1 MSYPIV
7 RTDLMMGTNNES
19 LLRTFKY
26 LPSNTATAINNGCV
40 VLLDSIITDTDGNV
54 PDREVWKA
62 VNVAANSA
70 LKDVVL
76 VATPELMADEHKLN
90 LDEFQNPADGLCRGY
105 IFHEN
110 DIFSVTSDGFSTSL
124 SAVAVGNVVELAAGN
139 QMKIVASLTSGSTQV
154 GKVIQV
160 ETIGS
165 KTYYVVRVC

>member
-26 LPSNTATAINNGCV
+26 LPSDTATEINNGCV
-40 VLLDSIITDTDGNV
+40 VLLDSIIVDAQGNI
-54 PDREVWKA
+54 PNREVWKA
-62 VNVAANSA
+62 GDVAADSP

-76 VATPELMADEHKLN
+76 VATPELMADEHKKN

-105 IFHEN
+105 IMHEN
-110 DIFSVTSDGFSTSL
+110 DIFSVTADGFKTSL
-124 SAVAVGNVVELAAGN
+124 ASVAAGNAVELAAGN
-139 QMKIVASLTSGSTQV
+139 QMQIVASATSGSTQV

-160 ETIGS
+160 ETVGS

>member
-19 LLRTFKY
+19 HLRTFKY

-40 VLLDSIITDTDGNV
+40 VLLDSIITVDGKV

-62 VNVAANSA
+62 VAVAANSP
-70 LKDVVL
+70 LKNVVL
-76 VATPELMADEHKLN
+76 VATPELMADEHKVN
-90 LDEFQNPADGLCRGY
+90 LDEFQNPAGALCRGY
-105 IFHEN
+105 VLHEN

-124 SAVAVGNVVELAAGN
+124 STVAAGNIVELAAGN
-139 QMKIVASLTSGSTQV
+139 QMKIVSAATSGSTKV
-154 GKVIQV
+154 GEVIQV